1 MNEVSKQQTVTIEQ
15 EEYVLQ
21 HPGARALMRLYDVAL
36 KADGGWKLESSMDF
50 FLQHVIVSP
59 RLSWEALE
67 EKTDIMTPLWLECA
81 RFLGM
86 VDTPLESESSDV

>member
-1 MNEVSKQQTVTIEQ
+1 MSKQQTVTIEQ

-36 KADGGWKLESSMDF
+36 KADGGWKLEPSMDF
-50 FLQHVIVSP
+50 FLQHVIVAP

-81 RFLGM
+81 RFLSM

>member
-1 MNEVSKQQTVTIEQ
+1 MSKQTTVTLEG
-15 EEYVLQ
+15 EDYVLQ

-50 FLQHVIVSP
+50 FLKHVIVSP

-67 EKTDIMTPLWLECA
+67 DKSDLLTPLWLECA

-86 VDTPLESESSDV
+86 VDTPLEPESSIV

>member
-1 MNEVSKQQTVTIEQ
+1 MSKQKIVTIDG
-15 EEYVLQ
+15 EELVLQ

-36 KADGGWKLESSMDF
+36 KADGGWKLEASMDF

-59 RLSWEALE
+59 RLHWEGLE
-67 EKTDIMTPLWLECA
+67 DKSDLLTPLWLECA